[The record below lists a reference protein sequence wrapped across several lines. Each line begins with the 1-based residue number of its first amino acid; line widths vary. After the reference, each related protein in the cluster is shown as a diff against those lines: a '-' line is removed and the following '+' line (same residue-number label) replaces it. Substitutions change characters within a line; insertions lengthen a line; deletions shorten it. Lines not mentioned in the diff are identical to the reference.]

1 MESISYFCL
10 KDLYTALKEDKGDKA
25 GRSKTLPDAI
35 AVK

>member
-10 KDLYTALKEDKGDKA
+10 KDLYTALKEDKEDKPEEV
-25 GRSKTLPDAI
+25 KTLPDAI